1 MAVDIGLG
9 EKKRTQTENNTKC
22 SALMAAI
29 TTELQRSKLT
39 VDFLKF
45 FSNIGKNIFSQNFQ
59 NK

>member
-9 EKKRTQTENNTKC
+9 EKKRTQTENTTKC
-22 SALMAAI
+22 STLTDAI

-59 NK
+59 DK